1 MASILQPERP
11 GRAPG
16 LSPERLARNAAR
28 GLFAGGLILLIGSL
42 MDLGTLWFL
51 QRQDNAQWEFVALG
65 TTTNAYPLLLLSV
78 LLLYGA
84 LAIGRS
90 SSLIGYRVLASVVVL
105 LGLLGLAICFLLV
118 TNYYALTSSAQMT
131 KETVL
136 LFKSI
141 MVKAGGVSL
150 LYGAILLPVGVLG
163 LRVPKAG

>member
-11 GRAPG
+11 GRSSVLP
-16 LSPERLARNAAR
+16 PERLARHAAR
-28 GLFAGGLILLIGSL
+28 SLFAGGLILLIGSL
-42 MDLGTLWFL
+42 VDLGTLWFL
-51 QRQDNAQWEFVALG
+51 QRQDNPQWEFVALG

-118 TNYYALTSSAQMT
+118 TNYYALTSNAQMT
-131 KETVL
+131 KETLL

-150 LYGAILLPVGVLG
+150 LYALILLPAGVLG
-163 LRVPKAG
+163 LRAPKAG